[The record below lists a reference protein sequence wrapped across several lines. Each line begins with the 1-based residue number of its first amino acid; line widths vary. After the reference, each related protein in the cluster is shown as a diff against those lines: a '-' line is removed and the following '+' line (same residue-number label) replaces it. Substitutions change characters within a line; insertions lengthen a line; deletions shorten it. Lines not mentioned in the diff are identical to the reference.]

1 MSEDIMHL
9 FSEAISRALRPW
21 SVSEKEEVLRKV
33 SGVLKQLGEGK
44 VSEEDAYYQLVGIAY
59 EHIVPLSPGDLA
71 RLKELLR
78 KARVVTVV

>member
-1 MSEDIMHL
+1 MRL

-33 SGVLKQLGEGK
+33 SEVLKQLSEGK
-44 VSEEDAYYQLVGIAY
+44 ISEEDAYYQLVGIAY

-78 KARVVTVV
+78 RVKAVTVM